1 MFRSI
6 GMNKLK
12 ILHVVGTRPEAI
24 KLAPVILEAAKF
36 PTEIDNLVC
45 STAQHREMLDEV
57 LRLFSIVPDFDL
69 DVMQENQ
76 TPNHVAA
83 TVIRRMDDLLRSEKP
98 DWVVVQGDTTTVAA
112 ASLAAFYL
120 GTKVAHVEA
129 GLRSFNKREPFPE
142 EVNRRIAGVVADMH
156 FAPTALAREN
166 LLREGIP
173 ADSIQVTGNTV
184 IDALL
189 QVSELPFNETVAG
202 IPSPSSDSR
211 LVLVTAH
218 RRENWGQPLEGICLA
233 LSELAKVYKGRIQIV
248 YPVHPNPNVRQV
260 VQRLLGGIPNVVLTG
275 PLAYLPFV
283 QLMKRA
289 YVLVTDSGGLQEEG
303 PALHKPVLVLRNVT
317 ERPEGVEAGGVK
329 VIGVQREN
337 IVKEVSRLLDD
348 SDAYQQMASVTN
360 PYGDGLASQ
369 RIIRALLAGR

>member
-1 MFRSI
+1 
-6 GMNKLK
+6 MNKLK

-36 PTEIDNLVC
+36 PNEIANVVC

-69 DVMQENQ
+69 DVMQQNQ

-83 TVIRRMDDLLRSEKP
+83 TVIRKMDDLLRSEKP

-120 GTKVAHVEA
+120 GTNVAHVEA

-142 EVNRRIAGVVADMH
+142 EVNRRIAGVVADLH

-173 ADSIQVTGNTV
+173 AASIQVTGNTV

-189 QVSELPFNETVAG
+189 RVSEFPFDETVAG
-202 IPSPSSDSR
+202 IPLPASDSR

-218 RRENWGQPLEGICLA
+218 RRENWGQPLEEICLA
-233 LSELAKVYKGRIQIV
+233 LSELAKIYKERIQIV

-260 VQRLLGGIPNVVLTG
+260 VERLLGGITNVVLTG

-337 IVKEVSRLLDD
+337 IVTEVSRLLDD
-348 SDAYQQMASVTN
+348 SDAYQRMASVTN

-369 RIIRALLAGR
+369 RIIRTLLAAR